1 MADSNAA
8 KLAKPARTFSPLSH
22 LTAQSARFGC
32 FEVVICNPTA
42 RTREYLWEGKK
53 RTSHHFQCKLVS
65 TADPTVY
72 VLGDSHGKGMSAT
85 ALKNMAEKFRPG
97 LVFEM
102 SKVVFADNTKT
113 QYNSAPKLEVVCML
127 STYLEPGVS

>member
-1 MADSNAA
+1 MSHTTTPECNAA
-8 KLAKPARTFSPLSH
+8 KLAKPARAFSPLSH

-32 FEVVICNPTA
+32 SEVVICNPLA

-65 TADPTVY
+65 TTDPTVY
-72 VLGDSHGKGMSAT
+72 VFGDSHGKGMTAA
-85 ALKNMAEKFRPG
+85 ALKSMADRFRPG

-102 SKVVFADNTKT
+102 SKVVFAANKKT
-113 QYNSAPKLEVVCML
+113 Q
-127 STYLEPGVS
+127 